1 MPKIVTLKSTEGE
14 SLYPRTF
21 SEAIDAGDG
30 MSLESALHGRD
41 FAFFRLGAY
50 DGGDRCSVGLHL
62 GTGDSLRVG
71 YCIEPV
77 KTNKHYGRKD
87 ALFSAYFPMVSERQV
102 ELPTS
107 EMESFPAGGVY
118 AVSDATIARHA
129 ITKILSVSD
138 FQFEPTL
145 LDSAGAT
152 THGILG
158 GYQYRNAVYTG
169 LSSAGIDIS
178 AVVAEFTLAGGLADI
193 HKLLYGKYSEVKS
206 APDSSLVAFYTF
218 RFSSKFA
225 KNLTIVSSAT
235 EAARPAG
242 QNYAISRLALLWQ
255 CTLIAKFPEGSAT
268 AGTHLMSLPAGTQCQ
283 VFMFRR
289 KIRLS

>member
-1 MPKIVTLKSTEGE
+1 MPKIVTLKSTEGD
-14 SLYPRTF
+14 SLYPRTV

-41 FAFFRLGAY
+41 FAFFRLGSY
-50 DGGDRCSVGLHL
+50 SGEERCSVGLHL

-71 YCIEPV
+71 YCIEPLH
-77 KTNKHYGRKD
+77 TNKHHGRKD
-87 ALFSAYFPMVSERQV
+87 ALFSDYFPMVAQRQF

-107 EMESFPAGGVY
+107 EMKSFPAGGVY
-118 AVSDATIARHA
+118 AVADTTIARHA
-129 ITKILSVSD
+129 INLILDVAD

-145 LDSAGAT
+145 LESVGAAA
-152 THGILG
+152 HGIFG
-158 GYQYRNAVYTG
+158 GYQYGNAIYPGIATANDNAVT
-169 LSSAGIDIS
+169 
-178 AVVAEFTLAGGLADI
+178 VVAEFTLGEGLVDI
-193 HKLLYGKYSEVKS
+193 DTMLYGKFSEVKQ

-225 KNLTIVSSAT
+225 KNLTIAD
-235 EAARPAG
+235 ELGLPLPAG
-242 QNYAISRLALLWQ
+242 KNYAISRLALLWQ

-268 AGTHLMSLPAGTQCQ
+268 AGRRLKSLPAGTQCQ
-283 VFMFRR
+283 VFMCRR